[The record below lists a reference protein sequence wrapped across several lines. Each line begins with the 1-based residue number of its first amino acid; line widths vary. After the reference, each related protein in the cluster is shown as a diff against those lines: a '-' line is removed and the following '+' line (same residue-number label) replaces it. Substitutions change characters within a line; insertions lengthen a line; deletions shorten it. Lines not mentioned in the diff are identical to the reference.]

1 MAERDAFGRL
11 PDENSLAGLGA
22 LSEGIEVPTTEPV
35 ATTASSSDPV
45 FSARP
50 SGSKERPAHAK
61 PDSPAQRVSSSPAA
75 DQSLADA
82 IRQVQQMSGTNV
94 TPNFKVVGRVV
105 KLAVFL
111 VVIAIIASVGGS
123 VFNASK
129 SVRDSIGSIPSPSD
143 VADDIKEAT
152 DSKSSTPAKESAP
165 PTGLSSNSMLTRRN
179 FSRAMTRLRTS
190 GLGRMRT
197 MSVRPERIDAQLLT
211 KGGSL
216 RSVQIKY
223 DDPEI
228 NDFGAG
234 GGGFSHLETIP
245 FARID
250 NGAPARLARSA
261 AGRAQKPVSQVDYV
275 VLLSFA
281 GKPIWSGFMKGG
293 RQYLANAHGRI
304 TRSIN

>member
-11 PDENSLAGLGA
+11 PDENPLAGLGA
-22 LSEGIEVPTTEPV
+22 LSDGIEVPSSEPV
-35 ATTASSSDPV
+35 ATASSAEPV

-61 PDSPAQRVSSSPAA
+61 PDPPAQRVSSSPAA

-94 TPNFKVVGRVV
+94 TPNFKVAGRIV
-105 KLAVFL
+105 KLVVFL

-143 VADDIKEAT
+143 VADDIKNAT
-152 DSKSSTPAKESAP
+152 DSKSSTPDKESPP

-179 FSRAMTRLRTS
+179 FSRAMARLRRS

-250 NGAPARLARSA
+250 NGAPQRLARSA
-261 AGRAQKPVSQVDYV
+261 AGRAEKPVSQVDYV

-281 GKPIWSGFMKGG
+281 GKPIWSGFMKNG
-293 RQYLANAHGRI
+293 RQYIANAHGRI